1 MKTIVFGE
9 VIFDIYPDEAL
20 LGGAP
25 LNFAA
30 HLAALGNNAWLFSA
44 VGKND
49 EYGKRVLSALER
61 YGIDDTLMQK
71 NDAPTGSCRVT
82 LDENKIPCYK
92 IATACAHDRISVTEH
107 ELQTI
112 RAIGA
117 DVFYFNTLI
126 QRDKASRETLKTILA
141 TCAFPDIFCD
151 INLREGCYDRE
162 SIISCLSHATY
173 FKLSDGEVDALYD
186 FGLLPR
192 ATSLS
197 EVPRLLCEKYPNI
210 RYAILTLGSE
220 GSMVYDA
227 SAAMLCRSEIPEK
240 VTVVSTVGAGDCYG
254 ATFLH
259 AIYRGKSVP
268 DAIKDATLRS
278 GIVVSHKEAV
288 PF

>member
-9 VIFDIYPDEAL
+9 VIFDVYSDEAL

-30 HLAALGNNAWLFSA
+30 HLAALGDDAWLFSA

-61 YGIDDTLMQK
+61 YGIDGTLMQK

-92 IATACAHDRISVTEH
+92 IAKDCAHDRIYVTER

-126 QRDKASRETLKTILA
+126 QRDKISREALEAILA
-141 TCAFPDIFCD
+141 TCAFPDVFCD

-162 SIISCLSHATY
+162 SIIRCLSHATY

-192 ATSLS
+192 VASLS
-197 EVPRLLCEKYPNI
+197 EVLRLLCEKYPNI

>member
-30 HLAALGNNAWLFSA
+30 HLAALGDSAWLFSA

-49 EYGKRVLSALER
+49 EYGKRVLSALKR
-61 YGIDDTLMQK
+61 YGINDTLMQK
-71 NDAPTGSCRVT
+71 NDEPTGSCRVT

-92 IATACAHDRISVTEH
+92 IATDCAHDRIFVKEH

-126 QRDKASRETLKTILA
+126 QRDRRSRGALETILE

-162 SIISCLSHATY
+162 SIAGCLNHATY
-173 FKLSDGEVDALYD
+173 FKLSDGEVGALCD

-192 ATSLS
+192 VTSLS
-197 EVPRLLCEKYPNI
+197 EVPHLLCEKYPNI

-227 SAAMLCRSEIPEK
+227 SADMLCRSAIPEK

-268 DAIKDATLRS
+268 DAIKAATLRS